1 MQFVQFEK
9 VNGTLHITLTDEG
22 RAELAELADNPS
34 SLDLFPHLIEHQ
46 LGNGW
51 ERILPEEVGW
61 ITDATILTDDCTRDE
76 NGKLV
81 TCGRVYS
88 NIDYYQIESDVER
101 LLRLGRL
108 VWKGVE

>member
-9 VNGTLHITLTDEG
+9 VNGYLHITLTDEG
-22 RAELAELADNPS
+22 RAELAELADYPSAS
-34 SLDLFPHLIEHQ
+34 SLDLFPDLIDHQ

-51 ERILPEEVGW
+51 ERILPEEVGAL
-61 ITDATILTDDCTRDE
+61 TDATILTDDCERDE

-101 LLRLGRL
+101 LLRLGCL
-108 VWKGVE
+108 VWSW